1 LAARGRVPQGLIQSL
16 FGPAA
21 PVRPSL
27 QAHFLDPNVNDQ
39 FRETEAGDRYAK
51 AAFELAEDAKILEA
65 VQKDLAAVKTL
76 LLQSAELRG
85 FVSSYV
91 YTSDIKLKG
100 LLAVT
105 KDLRLKPLTQKLF
118 GVLAANRRVDQL
130 FPLINAFD
138 KLYAAKKG
146 IVSAEVTSAV
156 ALSDTQLDG
165 LKKSL
170 GKALGQSAEV
180 STKVDPAILGG
191 LKVRVG
197 SRLFD
202 ASLKTKLDSLK
213 FALKRA

>member
-1 LAARGRVPQGLIQSL
+1 
-16 FGPAA
+16 
-21 PVRPSL
+21 
-27 QAHFLDPNVNDQ
+27 VNDQ

-51 AAFELAEDAKILEA
+51 AAFELAEDGKILEA

-76 LLQSAELRG
+76 LLQSAELRQ

-105 KDLRLKPLTQKLF
+105 KDLRLKPMTQKLL
-118 GVLAANRRVDQL
+118 GVMAANRRLDQL
-130 FPLINAFD
+130 FPLINAFE

-156 ALSDTQLDG
+156 ALSEPQLDT
-165 LKKSL
+165 LKKTL
-170 GKALGQSAEV
+170 GKALGQAADI
-180 STKVDPAILGG
+180 STTVDPAILGG